1 MGIYPASLGK
11 LIEELN
17 KLPGIGRKSAERL
30 SLHILRSPKG
40 LAEGLANSLLEVK
53 DKIRFCSTC
62 FNITDSDPCPICSD
76 QIRENGILCIV
87 EGPGDQLAIEKSG
100 SYKGR
105 YHVLQGVLSPLDGVG
120 VEDLRIQELMSR
132 LPKENINEVI
142 LALNPTVEGE
152 ATASYLSDILSN
164 KGLVVTRIALGIPL
178 GGDIKYIDDM
188 TIKTSIEK
196 RSSLSS

>member
-1 MGIYPASLGK
+1 MGIYPESLGK

-62 FNITDSDPCPICSD
+62 FNITDSDPCPICFD
-76 QIRENGILCIV
+76 QRRENGILCVV

-120 VEDLRIQELMSR
+120 AEDIRIKELMSR
-132 LPKENINEVI
+132 LQKEHINEVI

-152 ATASYLSDILSN
+152 ATASYLFDILSN